1 MKKFI
6 CMWALLGAAIPAT
19 SSATLL
25 TEGDVSHG
33 GVYSGSVNSS
43 NAWITSNALDGDAV
57 NFWTFSAPANTLLSL
72 VVNSTNLEFGVS
84 VYSGVVDHLELLFA
98 GFNNSGDFGNN
109 TFIAGTNPV
118 TGAVGTSLFNVLL
131 PQTGTYT
138 IAVGGE
144 AGFDFPGNFGY
155 TLRVS
160 VPEPT
165 SVALVGIALLGMAF
179 SIRRRA

>member
-1 MKKFI
+1 MKKLI
-6 CMWALLGAAIPAT
+6 CMLALLSAAIPTT
-19 SSATLL
+19 SFATLL

-33 GVYSGSVNSS
+33 GVFAGSVNSS
-43 NAWITSNALDGDAV
+43 NAWIASNALDGDAV
-57 NFWTFSAPANTLLSL
+57 NFWTFTAPANALLSL
-72 VVNSTNLEFGVS
+72 VVNSTSIEFGVS

-98 GFNNSGDFGNN
+98 GFNNAGDFGNN

-118 TGAVGTSLFNVLL
+118 TGAVGTSLFNILL

-144 AGFDFPGNFGY
+144 AGLDFSGSFGY
-155 TLRVS
+155 TMRVS

-165 SVALVGIALLGMAF
+165 SIALVGIALLGMAF